1 MNYEANVIEVTGK
14 TVDEAVASALEEL
27 KLERE
32 KVEIEI
38 LEEPTKGLFG
48 LLGGKP
54 ARVRVRPKITT
65 ASKAMQLLNEIMKVM
80 KLDVNMEVIDKN
92 EKVIININGPDL
104 GILIGRRGETL
115 DALQYLVNLSANKN
129 IEKRKRVII
138 DIEGYRKRRED
149 TLKKLA
155 FKLADKA
162 RQRGR
167 NVVLEPMNSMERR
180 IIHTALQERD
190 DIYTFSEGEEPF
202 RKIIISPKKVDKTL

>member
-1 MNYEANVIEVTGK
+1 VNGESNIVESTGK
-14 TVDEAVASALEEL
+14 TVDEAIETALEDL
-27 KLERE
+27 KLSRND
-32 KVEIEI
+32 VEIEI

-54 ARVRVRPKITT
+54 ARVRVRTKITAT
-65 ASKAMQLLNEIMKVM
+65 GRAKEMLNNVMRAM
-80 KLDVNMEVIDKN
+80 KLDVNIEAVEKN
-92 EKVIININGPDL
+92 ERVIINISGPDL

-129 IEKRKRVII
+129 VEKRKRIII
-138 DIEGYRKRRED
+138 DIEGYRKRREE
-149 TLKKLA
+149 TLMKLA

-190 DIYTFSEGEEPF
+190 DIYTFSEGEEPY
-202 RKIIISPKKVDKTL
+202 RKIIISPKRG

>member
-1 MNYEANVIEVTGK
+1 MNNEQNIVEYTGK
-14 TVDEAVASALEEL
+14 TVEEAIAAALEEL
-27 KLERE
+27 RLNRDN
-32 KVEIEI
+32 VEIQI

-54 ARVRVRPKITT
+54 ARVQIKPIITPT
-65 ASKAMQLLNEIMKVM
+65 GRAKELLANIINVM
-80 KLDVNMEVIDKN
+80 KLDVDLEVIEKNDK
-92 EKVIININGPDL
+92 VVININGPEL

-129 IEKRKRVII
+129 SDKRKKIII
-138 DIEGYRKRRED
+138 DIEGYRRRRED

-180 IIHTALQERD
+180 IIHTALQERK
-190 DIYTFSEGEEPF
+190 DIYTFSEGEEPY
-202 RKIIISPKKVDKTL
+202 RKIIISPKRGG

>member
-1 MNYEANVIEVTGK
+1 MNVESNIIESTGK
-14 TVDEAVASALEEL
+14 TVEDAIESALGDL
-27 KLERE
+27 KLNRE
-32 KVEIEI
+32 DVEIEI

-48 LLGGKP
+48 ILGGKP
-54 ARVRVRPKITT
+54 ARVRVKAKITAT
-65 ASKAMQLLNEIMKVM
+65 GRARDMLNNVMQVM
-80 KLDVNMEVIDKN
+80 KLDVDIEMIEKN
-92 EKVIININGPDL
+92 EKILININGPDL

-129 IEKRKRVII
+129 AEKRKRIII
-138 DIEGYRKRRED
+138 DIEGYRRRREE
-149 TLKKLA
+149 TLMKLA

-190 DIYTFSEGEEPF
+190 DIYTFSEGEEPY
-202 RKIIISPKKVDKTL
+202 RKIIISPKKG